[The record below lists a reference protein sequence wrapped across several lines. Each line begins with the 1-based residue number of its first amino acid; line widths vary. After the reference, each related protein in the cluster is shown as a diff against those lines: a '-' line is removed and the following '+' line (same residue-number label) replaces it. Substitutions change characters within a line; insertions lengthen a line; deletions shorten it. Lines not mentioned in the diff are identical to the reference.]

1 MNLQNIIS
9 EIEKVDGEV
18 VDRLAHVSRRHMFS
32 MFAKKAVAA
41 ASPVVLTAA
50 IGQAYGQGSALP
62 GPVREVLNFALAL
75 ENLEAE
81 FYNKGLDNYPGLITG
96 DYVNVFDQ
104 IRKHENAHVALL
116 KSVLGSEAAPKPT
129 FDFTGKG
136 AFPDVF
142 SNFKTFTAVAQAF
155 EDTGVRAYKGQ
166 AGKLMPYDA
175 YLQVALQIHSVEARH
190 AARLRMI
197 NMQKGWITGS
207 TGFPAAVYAG
217 EGETNQLGI
226 DIAALPGSNAAI
238 ASEAFDEPL
247 SQDDVL
253 KIAFMFVVF

>member
-1 MNLQNIIS
+1 MNLQNIIT

-18 VDRLAHVSRRHMFS
+18 FDRLQHVSRRHMFS
-32 MFAKKAVAA
+32 AFAKKAVAA

-50 IGQAYGQGSALP
+50 IGQAYGQGSSLP
-62 GPVREVLNFALAL
+62 GPVREVLNFALGL

-81 FYNKGLDNYPGLITG
+81 FYNKGLDMYPSLIPSE
-96 DYVNVFDQ
+96 YKQVFDQ
-104 IRKHENAHVALL
+104 IRVHENAHVALL
-116 KSVLGSEAAPKPT
+116 KSVLGSAAEKKPT
-129 FDFTGKG
+129 FDFTAKG
-136 AFPDVF
+136 TFPDVF
-142 SNFKTFTAVAQAF
+142 SNFKTYTAVAQAF

-207 TGFPAAVYAG
+207 TGFPPAVYAG

-226 DIAALPGSNAAI
+226 DIASLPGSNANI
-238 ASEAFDEPL
+238 ATEAFDEPL
-247 SQDDVL
+247 TQDQVL
-253 KIAFMFVVF
+253 AIAFQFIVF

>member
-1 MNLQNIIS
+1 MNLQNILN

-18 VDRLAHVSRRHMFS
+18 IDRLAHVSRRHMFS
-32 MFAKKAVAA
+32 AFAKKAVAA

-50 IGQAYGQGSALP
+50 IGQAYGQSTSLP

-81 FYNKGLDNYPGLITG
+81 FYNTGLASGSLVPAMYREA
-96 DYVNVFDQ
+96 FMQ
-104 IRKHENAHVALL
+104 IAKHENAHVALL
-116 KSVLGSEAAPKPT
+116 KSVLGSAAESKPT
-129 FDFTGKG
+129 FDFTAKG
-136 AFPDVF
+136 TFPDVF

-166 AGKLMPYDA
+166 AGKLKPYGA
-175 YLQVALQIHSVEARH
+175 YLEVALQIHSVEARH

-197 NMQKGWITGS
+197 NMQKGWITGND
-207 TGFPAAVYAG
+207 GFPPAVYAG
-217 EGETNQLGI
+217 EGVTTQLGI
-226 DIAALPGSNAAI
+226 DIAALPGSSATI

-247 SQDDVL
+247 TQDQVL
-253 KIAFMFVVF
+253 AIALQFIKY